1 MRISDWSSD
10 VCSSDLDHYLLERM
24 QGHDIAAKARVA
36 RTFQNIRLFPKM
48 TVLENLIVAQHNK
61 LMRASGF
68 TLTGLFGWK
77 GYRKAEVEAVEQARY
92 WLEHTRLTDVADE
105 PAGRRPEEH
114 TYEIQSLKRITY
126 D

>member
-77 GYRKAEVEAVEQARY
+77 GYRKAEVEAVE
-92 WLEHTRLTDVADE
+92 
-105 PAGRRPEEH
+105 PIGRASCRDRVCSTGRSGWAAYP
-114 TYEIQSLKRITY
+114 
-126 D
+126 